1 MSLQDLPIIM
11 IRCLLL
17 TILIEGIIALIIGIR
32 DKKDLLNVAL
42 VNILTNPIVVSVPI
56 FVMVFIRVSY
66 RYYTLYIL
74 EILAFIT
81 EGFVYSKVLKY
92 KKINPYLVS
101 LILNLGSY
109 LIGEILNKIMY

>member
-1 MSLQDLPIIM
+1 M
-11 IRCLLL
+11 IKCLLC
-17 TILIEGIIALIIGIR
+17 TIIIEVSVSQILKIKN
-32 DKKDLLNVAL
+32 KKDILNIIL
-42 VNILTNPIVVSVPI
+42 VNILTNPLVVSIPI
-56 FVMVFIRVSY
+56 LMLVKY
-66 RYYTLYIL
+66 NYTISIISLVIL
-74 EILAFIT
+74 ELLAFIT

>member
-1 MSLQDLPIIM
+1 MSLNDLPIVM
-11 IRCLLL
+11 VRSLLL
-17 TILIEGIIALIIGIR
+17 TILIEGIIGLIIGIR

-56 FVMVFIRVSY
+56 FVMVFINFRY

-74 EILAFIT
+74 EVLAFLT
-81 EGFVYSKVLKY
+81 EGFIYSKVLKY

-109 LIGEILNKIMY
+109 FIGEILNKIMY